1 MHVFTLP
8 AENWNELS
16 IDKQVIRHLILKHR
30 SFVDHL
36 ITLERIFL
44 ILPVHTLSVTR
55 LHIRHRQ
62 ISQI

>member
-36 ITLERIFL
+36 ITLEDYYEGKHK
-44 ILPVHTLSVTR
+44 ILNDKNR
-55 LHIRHRQ
+55 
-62 ISQI
+62 